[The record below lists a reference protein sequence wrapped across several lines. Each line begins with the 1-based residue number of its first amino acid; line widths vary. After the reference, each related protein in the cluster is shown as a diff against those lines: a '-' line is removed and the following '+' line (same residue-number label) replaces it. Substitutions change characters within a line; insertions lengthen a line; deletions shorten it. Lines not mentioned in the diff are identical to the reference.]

1 MMGVIRLMPYSAGLT
16 DSPDEALEWFER
28 SAAQNDAHAMFYL
41 GLFYMEYGERIGRL
55 DPSRAFKL
63 FRSCAETTYDH
74 QCVFAYATAYDLGIG
89 TPRDPVMAY
98 ALYSVAAIRGPEDKA
113 NRRRDEVGKTLG
125 AEEKIRAN
133 TAAIEFLRKMDS
145 RVQYVG
151 AKFQPVTKKGD
162 DWNKQHLPVQV
173 PLKNVEPQ
181 TSDANVPR
189 EQLQPQPQPQPN
201 PAGQQIGGVNQPGE
215 YLQLKF
221 KR

>member
-1 MMGVIRLMPYSAGLT
+1 
-16 DSPDEALEWFER
+16 
-28 SAAQNDAHAMFYL
+28 MFYL

-98 ALYSVAAIRGPEDKA
+98 ALYSVAAMRGPEDKA
-113 NRRRDEVGKTLG
+113 NHRRDEVGKTLN

-133 TAAIEFLRKMDS
+133 VAATEFLRRIDD

-151 AKFQPVTKKGD
+151 AKFQSVTKKVDGD
-162 DWNKQHLPVQV
+162 KPPPPVQ
-173 PLKNVEPQ
+173 
-181 TSDANVPR
+181 A
-189 EQLQPQPQPQPN
+189 
-201 PAGQQIGGVNQPGE
+201 PAKDVDSGAG
-215 YLQLKF
+215 
-221 KR
+221 